1 LTTPQPTSQTLP
13 RRTFLGCCAA
23 VATAAAAA
31 GCSTGRAAETVPLT
45 VSATE
50 IPVGGAKF
58 FPDQAM
64 VITQPNRGEFHAF
77 STVCTH
83 QGCTLN
89 EIRNGLIR
97 CPCHGSRFDM
107 ADGSAQRGPAQ
118 KPLVRREVTV
128 IGSEIRIS

>member
-1 LTTPQPTSQTLP
+1 LTTPEPTSWTLP
-13 RRTFLGCCAA
+13 RRTLLGCAA

-31 GCSTGRAAETVPLT
+31 GCSTGRAAEAVPLK

-58 FPDQAM
+58 FPDHAT
-64 VITQPNRGEFHAF
+64 VITHPNPGEFHAF
-77 STVCTH
+77 STICTH

-107 ADGSAQRGPAQ
+107 TDGSAQRGPAQ
-118 KPLVRREVTV
+118 KPLARRQVTIV
-128 IGSEIRIS
+128 GAEIHIY

>member
-1 LTTPQPTSQTLP
+1 LTTHEPTPWTLP
-13 RRTFLGCCAA
+13 RRTLLGCAA
-23 VATAAAAA
+23 VATAAAAT

-58 FPDQAM
+58 FPDQAT
-64 VITQPNRGEFHAF
+64 VITQPNPGEFHAF
-77 STVCTH
+77 STICTH

-107 ADGSAQRGPAQ
+107 TDGYAQRGPAQ
-118 KPLVRREVTV
+118 KPLVRREVTIV
-128 IGSEIRIS
+128 GAEIRVS